1 MQTLKQQVDDLGAE
15 GGKQNEKLRG
25 EIQQLEADNA
35 RLDSEVE
42 SLRQQVAA
50 ATATADVATAKAAE
64 EAASKPPESAGEEQ
78 VEEMKVQ
85 LQARHAE
92 EREVLVAEMDAKRTT
107 ELTQLQAQY
116 EAELHG
122 VKEELSRVQTE
133 REEERG
139 NLQGQLATEAAGKQ
153 VS

>member
-15 GGKQNEKLRG
+15 GGKQSEKLHG
-25 EIQQLEADNA
+25 EIQQLGADNA
-35 RLDSEVE
+35 QLGSEVE

-50 ATATADVATAKAAE
+50 ATATAAVATAKAAE
-64 EAASKPPESAGEEQ
+64 AAVSKPPESAGEEQ
-78 VEEMKVQ
+78 VEKMKAQ
-85 LQARHAE
+85 LQARHTE
-92 EREVLVAEMDAKRTT
+92 EREALVAEIDAKRTT

-122 VKEELSRVQTE
+122 VKEELSRVQRE